1 MKQPKKNQVV
11 SVRMPLHIHH
21 RYQSLAQVTNRSI
34 SHYINTALEA
44 SIGELEKTFLQHNNN
59 SASNITVTLEKSL
72 LK

>member
-44 SIGELEKTFLQHNNN
+44 SIGELEKTFLQHDNKA
-59 SASNITVTLEKSL
+59 ASKFTVKIEKSV